1 MNLLAIETSTDLG
14 SIALWCDGVVLQR
27 FCPVGIA
34 LIRKR
39 CCR

>member
-14 SIALWCDGVVLQR
+14 SIALWCDGVVVAAFL
-27 FCPVGIA
+27 PGLA
-34 LIRKR
+34 LRIRKR